1 MAKTVKKKKKAQ
13 AKPARKIARVV
24 AKSRSPKR
32 AAKPASKKTSKIARP
47 PARKAAPRKIDPL
60 NRKQLTSITPMLAVR
75 DIRQSV
81 EFYTTALGFTVRNL
95 MDGPEGPQHAELRL
109 RDTTLMLS
117 PESREQNSLSANS
130 IGGTPATLYVLVEDV
145 DDVFSR
151 AVAAGAKVMMPLT
164 DMFWGDRVSMVTDP
178 DGNKWM
184 IATHK
189 AEPSEADM
197 RAAMQRQMAEM
208 AERQSNRASVA
219 AAGESEY

>member
-1 MAKTVKKKKKAQ
+1 MAKTVKKKAQ
-13 AKPARKIARVV
+13 TKSAKTTARVV

-32 AAKPASKKTSKIARP
+32 AAKPAGKKTSKIARP
-47 PARKAAPRKIDPL
+47 PTRKAAPRKIDPL

-75 DIRQSV
+75 DIRQAV
-81 EFYTTALGFTVRNL
+81 EFYTSALGFTVRNL
-95 MDGPEGPQHAELRL
+95 MDGPEGPRHAELRL

-117 PESREQNSLSANS
+117 PESHEQNSLSANS

-145 DDVFSR
+145 DAVFSR
-151 AVAAGAKVMMPLT
+151 AVAAGAKIMMPVM
-164 DMFWGDRVSMVTDP
+164 DMFWGDRVSMVMDL

-197 RAAMQRQMAEM
+197 RAAMQRQTAEM
-208 AERQSNRASVA
+208 AERQSGRASVA
-219 AAGESEY
+219 AASESEY